1 MEYRCELCSNARV
14 GAAAARSWLVRRGMV
29 SRHSTAH
36 PAETE
41 ASGLLYKVI
50 SDMWPAI
57 SATAFGG
64 ERAALRR
71 RSLATNLGG
80 WTE

>member
-1 MEYRCELCSNARV
+1 
-14 GAAAARSWLVRRGMV
+14 MV